1 MKTQILLTVEDAG
14 LYTKMTSSLF
24 WFVEVF
30 KKAKMNVWIDDPDS
44 APITLQ
50 AREES
55 YEIPVSPGE
64 HILYFEDTK
73 RASRERLRSF
83 SKALTFGT
91 IGASI
96 GLASGS
102 FGDLSGAILG
112 AAALG
117 GGQRVKVQGNILS
130 CVLAEGDEL
139 AVKVKP
145 KSKKVKITVGL

>member
-50 AREES
+50 AREEP

-73 RASRERLRSF
+73 RASRERLRNF
-83 SKALTFGT
+83 SKALSL
-91 IGASI
+91 GALGAGF
-96 GLASGS
+96 GLASG
-102 FGDLSGAILG
+102 GLSGAAIG
-112 AAALG
+112 ASALA
-117 GGQRVKVQGNILS
+117 GGQRTRVQGNLLT